1 MHCPIYL
8 YMFMYIHEGHLRE
21 RMAICSAKFRTK
33 LSAEKPSGTFDRI
46 MTTMISSFKPFPLLN
61 KFQHN
66 PMRIDVHKIWKN
78 SSMKILDAIVDTMFK
93 FEDQPYLE
101 NQGNF
106 APVEEIG
113 DKILLN
119 DVQGAFP
126 CEFPEGTYVRI
137 GPNPLF
143 GGLKSAISGLG
154 RSSHIWVEGE
164 GMIHAIYFEKDN
176 SDAICR
182 IYYNNK
188 HVQTETFKMESG
200 KNKPCF
206 IPTVEGDSAAVL
218 SAYLL
223 NMLRFGKVNKIISNT
238 NVFEHSGRYYSIAES
253 DMPQEI
259 DLQTLDTLGEW
270 DIGGTWN
277 RPFTSHPKK
286 APGTGD
292 LVFMGFDAVK
302 PFLKLGI
309 ISADGM
315 KLVHKVDVNYRRS
328 SLTHDIGVTERYNV
342 LLDFP
347 LTVDINRLI
356 RGGSLIRYNDQEY
369 ARIGV
374 MPRYGDAESVQW
386 FDVQPCS
393 AFHIVNCFED
403 GNEVV
408 MWACRALGSVI
419 PGPDLGLNKFE
430 YFSNGFKKL
439 ERNVD
444 GEISQGLLFSRCYE
458 WRMNLITGD
467 VKEKSLTGTEYS
479 MDFPMI
485 NENFTGI
492 RNKFAYAQ
500 VVNTEASSASGM
512 GKYGGLAKLY
522 FEEKDEELLKI
533 EYHAFPENTFCSGA
547 AFVSRIKDCEEDD
560 GWIVTYVHNE
570 DTNVS
575 QVYIIDAKKFSEKPV
590 AVITIPSRVPY
601 GFHGSFMR
609 KGTA

>member
-1 MHCPIYL
+1 
-8 YMFMYIHEGHLRE
+8 
-21 RMAICSAKFRTK
+21 MAICTATFRTK
-33 LSAEKPSGTFDRI
+33 LSAEKPSSTSHTFGRLI
-46 MTTMISSFKPFPLLN
+46 TTMISSFKPLLSE
-61 KFQHN
+61 FQHI
-66 PMRIDVHKIWKN
+66 PMRIDVQKTWKD
-78 SSMKILDAIVDTMFK
+78 SSMKILDVFVDTVFK

-101 NQGNF
+101 NQSNF
-106 APVEEIG
+106 APIEEIG
-113 DKILLN
+113 NKVLLK
-119 DVQGAFP
+119 DLHGTIP
-126 CEFPEGTYVRI
+126 SEFPEGTYVRI

-143 GGLKSAISGLG
+143 GGLKSAISRFG

-176 SDAICR
+176 SDAICK

-188 HVQTETFKMESG
+188 HVQTQTFIMESK

-206 IPTVEGDSAAVL
+206 IPTVEGDSAAVF

-223 NMLRFGKVNKIISNT
+223 NMLRFGKVNKVISNT
-238 NVFEHSGRYYSIAES
+238 NIFEHSRKYYSIAES

-259 DLQTLDTLGEW
+259 DIQTLDTLGEW
-270 DIGGTWN
+270 DVGGTWN

-286 APGTGD
+286 APGTGE
-292 LVFMGFDAVK
+292 LVFMGFDAIK
-302 PFLKLGI
+302 PFLELGI

-315 KLVHKVDVNYRRS
+315 KLVHKVDLNYKRS
-328 SLTHDIGVTERYNV
+328 SLTHDIGVTERFNV

-356 RGGSLIRYNDQEY
+356 RGGPLIRYDDQEY

-374 MPRYGDAESVQW
+374 MPRYGDAESIQW

-419 PGPDLGLNKFE
+419 PGPDLGLKKFE
-430 YFSNGFKKL
+430 YFSNGFKQL
-439 ERNVD
+439 ERNTD

-458 WRMNLITGD
+458 WRLNMTTGD
-467 VKEKSLTGTEYS
+467 VKEKNLTGTEYS

-500 VVNTEASSASGM
+500 IINTEASSASGI

-522 FEEKDEELLKI
+522 LEELADGTDEGLIKI
-533 EYHAFPENTFCSGA
+533 EYHAFPEKTFCSGA
-547 AFVSRIKDCEEDD
+547 AFVSRMKDCEEDD

-590 AVITIPSRVPY
+590 AEIKLPSRVPY
-601 GFHGSFMR
+601 GFHGAFMR
-609 KGTA
+609 KGAT